1 MKARSKDKRRKRLSQ
16 VAIGLVACAVVSL
29 GSVNLGM
36 ASAQTAS
43 AKGNCTKA
51 RAKLQKPKRL
61 TARKSRVRCKTG
73 TGGSGGRPPPA
84 ARPRRPRHRHH
95 PPPTTTTPP
104 PNPCPLDS
112 NSALTYTLP
121 SSCSVVRS
129 DTASD
134 PNAHDLW
141 GGDAYA
147 CQDDSRVSRP
157 ASGGDPSPTATGTAQ
172 GDTGYRETTVYDG
185 DNYSGE
191 RCELAYNTW
200 HQPLA
205 SPTNHY
211 GTFYNYHEGDHRA
224 TYASI
229 RLPSNFPLSAQDW
242 QNVLQIK
249 QAGPSDGSGGTPIF
263 TIKAFAGSWRIYHTP
278 VNSEGPDTELWSTP
292 AQKGV
297 WTRFA
302 IDGYFSQDPSL
313 GWIKVYVDLN
323 GDGDFNDSGEQSPV
337 FHTNTLKREISGS
350 TTDGMNTGDSIPSH
364 LRVGIYHNASI
375 PCPASTGGCS
385 VDVDNVQVV
394 AP

>member
-1 MKARSKDKRRKRLSQ
+1 MANGL
-16 VAIGLVACAVVSL
+16 AACATIGLTCV
-29 GSVNLGM
+29 GIGM
-36 ASAQTAS
+36 AEAQTAS
-43 AKGNCTKA
+43 VSSVRTDSCAKA
-51 RAKLQKPKRL
+51 RAKLNRSKSP
-61 TARKSRVRCKTG
+61 TARKSRIRCKTG
-73 TGGSGGRPPPA
+73 TSGSGGSTTTPTAPSTTA
-84 ARPRRPRHRHH
+84 TS

-104 PNPCPLDS
+104 GDPCPLDT
-112 NSALTYTLP
+112 NSGLTYTLP

-141 GGDAYA
+141 GGDGYA

-157 ASGGDPSPTATGTAQ
+157 ATGGDPSPTATGIAQ
-172 GDTGYRETTVYDG
+172 SNSDYREMTVYDG

-191 RCELAYNTW
+191 RCEIAYNTW

-205 SPTNHY
+205 SPSNHY

-249 QAGPSDGSGGTPIF
+249 QAGPSDGSSGTPIF
-263 TIKAFAGSWRIYHTP
+263 TIKAFDGAWRVYHTP
-278 VNSEGPDTELWSTP
+278 ANSEGPDTELWSTP

-302 IDGYFSQDPSL
+302 IDGYFSQNPSL
-313 GWIKVYVDLN
+313 GWIKVYVDAN

-337 FHTNTLKREISGS
+337 FHTNTLKREIAGTS
-350 TTDGMNTGDSIPSH
+350 TDGMNTGDSIPSH

-375 PCPASTGGCS
+375 PCPAASGGCS

-394 AP
+394 SP